1 VESTDFLLKC
11 LIAITFVFVVLS
23 VLSLSIKLLITIF
36 PERSQEDDA
45 VVIAAITSHFNRVN
59 PQRQITKIEEK
70 K

>member
-1 VESTDFLLKC
+1 VENADFLLKC

-23 VLSLSIKLLITIF
+23 VLSLSIRLLITIF
-36 PERSQEDDA
+36 PEKTQEDDA
-45 VVIAAITSHFNRVN
+45 VVIAAITSHFNRII